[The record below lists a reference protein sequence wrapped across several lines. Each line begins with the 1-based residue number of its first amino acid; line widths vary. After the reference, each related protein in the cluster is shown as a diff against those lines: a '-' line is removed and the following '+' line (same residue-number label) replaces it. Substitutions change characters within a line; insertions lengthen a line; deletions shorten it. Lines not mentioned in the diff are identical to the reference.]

1 MKYFLFILFLSVAHA
16 TSNFDKTEF
25 KLTETL
31 DISKHKLVKKYMSH
45 RPVEY
50 YLRHPRLYQGIK
62 WDYINTK
69 SALKRFHG
77 VTHTHSIILECS
89 HQYTHC
95 EKWVGPKL
103 EAKFRVQH
111 VKPMLGCSSD
121 DEEPE
126 EEPEEE
132 PDTADPSILDNWR
145 RVNEEN
151 CDADNFFNEEVRTAT
166 EEECKTVFDTYNDT
180 IYDYESGFSNYFQPS
195 GCYRDVFTI
204 KFNSAVTNVT
214 CGTNFLECLCICK
227 FSNCTTP
234 S

>member
-31 DISKHKLVKKYMSH
+31 DMSKHKLVKKYKSH

-50 YLRHPRLYQGIK
+50 YLRHPRLYHGIK

-111 VKPMLGCSSD
+111 VKPMLGCGGDNVEEARSQCEKECVEVCPPLSD
-121 DEEPE
+121 
-126 EEPEEE
+126 
-132 PDTADPSILDNWR
+132 
-145 RVNEEN
+145 
-151 CDADNFFNEEVRTAT
+151 
-166 EEECKTVFDTYNDT
+166 
-180 IYDYESGFSNYFQPS
+180 G
-195 GCYRDVFTI
+195 
-204 KFNSAVTNVT
+204 
-214 CGTNFLECLCICK
+214 
-227 FSNCTTP
+227 TP
-234 S
+234 SVLCPLLKGGRDINQTKCEALASTWNGTCANPDYTTEKACETVGTWEIKIDGTLFCV

>member
-31 DISKHKLVKKYMSH
+31 DMSKHKLVKKYKSH

-50 YLRHPRLYQGIK
+50 YLRHPRLYHGIK

-111 VKPMLGCSSD
+111 VKPMLGCS
-121 DEEPE
+121 EEKCE
-126 EEPEEE
+126 
-132 PDTADPSILDNWR
+132 
-145 RVNEEN
+145 
-151 CDADNFFNEEVRTAT
+151 
-166 EEECKTVFDTYNDT
+166 KTCVDRS
-180 IYDYESGFSNYFQPS
+180 YEACP
-195 GCYRDVFTI
+195 GCYTLKGGRDIDQT
-204 KFNSAVTNVT
+204 KCEASNSTWN
-214 CGTNFLECLCICK
+214 GTACDNPDYTTEKGCITVGSWDDKPVSTVCV
-227 FSNCTTP
+227 P
-234 S
+234 

>member
-31 DISKHKLVKKYMSH
+31 DMSKHKLVKKYKSH

-50 YLRHPRLYQGIK
+50 YLRHPRLYHGIK

-111 VKPMLGCSSD
+111 VKPMLGCSTGGGD
-121 DEEPE
+121 DDAKYGGACRTYCQCGLLCYCPSLEGGRETNQVTC
-126 EEPEEE
+126 
-132 PDTADPSILDNWR
+132 TA
-145 RVNEEN
+145 VNSTWYAN
-151 CDADNFFNEEVRTAT
+151 
-166 EEECKTVFDTYNDT
+166 NDT
-180 IYDYESGFSNYFQPS
+180 CANTDYTTKKACETG
-195 GCYRDVFTI
+195 GVWW
-204 KFNSAVTNVT
+204 
-214 CGTNFLECLCICK
+214 GT
-227 FSNCTTP
+227 S
-234 S
+234 

>member
-16 TSNFDKTEF
+16 TSNFDKTEY

-50 YLRHPRLYQGIK
+50 YLRHPRLYHGIK

-111 VKPMLGCSSD
+111 VKPMLGCGD
-121 DEEPE
+121 EPE
-126 EEPEEE
+126 PCVKECVDRSIEACTPYDINGVATPRPFCDLLDGGREINQTKCEA
-132 PDTADPSILDNWR
+132 PASTWNGTACTNTDYT
-145 RVNEEN
+145 NEVG
-151 CDADNFFNEEVRTAT
+151 CI
-166 EEECKTVFDTYNDT
+166 TVGTWEDKPGQVFCV
-180 IYDYESGFSNYFQPS
+180 SG
-195 GCYRDVFTI
+195 
-204 KFNSAVTNVT
+204 
-214 CGTNFLECLCICK
+214 
-227 FSNCTTP
+227 
-234 S
+234 